1 MAVAQYV
8 TFLPSAFLEAEVQA
22 LLSAAS
28 AAISPSRSLTKNT
41 IDPFGIIFEMSGFNI
56 PSVSQWQIN
65 EKQRQAQKS
74 LQNAIGTFHQNILG
88 HIHHNGN
95 QISQNLGN
103 GHNSGM
109 DVVVPSLSIIADVK
123 NKFNTLNANGKLALY
138 DKMYALVSP
147 TVSAYH
153 PYTAYYV
160 EIISNELVKSQPN
173 GIAFTPSDSSTRTKR
188 AAHARIKQISGRNFY
203 AMVTGM
209 PNALDL
215 LYDALPLVIS
225 NISAYSFSTADIA
238 AINNYFRSACV

>member
-1 MAVAQYV
+1 MAFAQYV
-8 TFLPSAFLEAEVQA
+8 SFLPNAFLEGEVQT
-22 LLSAAS
+22 LLSAAN

-56 PSVSQWQIN
+56 PSVGQWQIN

-74 LQNAIGTFHQNILG
+74 LQNAIGAFHQNILG
-88 HIHHNGN
+88 HIHSNGI

-123 NKFNTLNANGKLALY
+123 NKFNTLNAKGKLALY
-138 DKMYALVSP
+138 DEMHALVSP

-153 PYTAYYV
+153 SYTAYYV
-160 EIISNELVKSQPN
+160 EIISKKPVKSQLN
-173 GIAFTPSDSSTRTKR
+173 GIAFMPSDSSTRTRR
-188 AAHARIKQISGRNFY
+188 ATHARIKQISGRNFY
-203 AMVTGM
+203 AMVTGI

-215 LYDALPLVIS
+215 LYDSLPLVIG
-225 NISAYSFSTADIA
+225 NISKYTFSAADIA